1 MSETPN
7 SQGPPAH
14 WNKRLRE
21 QFWVRNECGR
31 DRMELSEAKA
41 LPRLPITAI
50 LDRIRSA
57 HNVGSMFRTADGAN
71 LGELVLC
78 EYTPQPPH
86 KHLNK
91 TALESTEVVPW
102 RHSESVFEA
111 IDRAR
116 ENGRQV
122 LAVELSAESVA
133 LEEFDLKFP
142 LAIVMGNE
150 AEGLSAEVMA
160 RCDATV
166 HLPMRGLKNSLN
178 VSVAFGIVAYEL
190 ARRCEK
196 QQDEK
201 QQSENEFD

>member
-1 MSETPN
+1 MNNENPTSH
-7 SQGPPAH
+7 GPPAH
-14 WNKRLRE
+14 WNKRLQE

-31 DRMELSEAKA
+31 DRMELAQAKA
-41 LPRLPITAI
+41 LPRLPIIAI

-71 LGELVLC
+71 LEALVLC
-78 EYTPQPPH
+78 EYTPAPPH
-86 KHLNK
+86 KHLDK

-111 IDRAR
+111 IEIAR

-122 LAVELSAESVA
+122 LAVELSGNSVA
-133 LEEFDLKFP
+133 LEEFKLKFP

-150 AEGLSAEVMA
+150 AEGLSEEVMA
-160 RCDATV
+160 QCDATV

-190 ARRCEK
+190 ARRYE
-196 QQDEK
+196 
-201 QQSENEFD
+201 SEFD

>member
-1 MSETPN
+1 MSENPT
-7 SQGPPAH
+7 SSGPPAH
-14 WNKRLRE
+14 WNKRLQE

-31 DRMELSEAKA
+31 DRMKLSEAKA
-41 LPRLPITAI
+41 LSRLPITAI

-78 EYTPQPPH
+78 EYTPTPPH
-86 KHLNK
+86 KHLDK

-102 RHSESVFEA
+102 HHSESVFGA
-111 IDRAR
+111 IETARA
-116 ENGRQV
+116 NGLQV
-122 LAVELSAESVA
+122 LAVELSEESVA
-133 LEEFDLKFP
+133 LDEFELKFP

-150 AEGLSAEVMA
+150 AEGLSDEVMA

-196 QQDEK
+196 QRA
-201 QQSENEFD
+201 ENEFD